1 MDFISTWKAHLK
13 ELDNP
18 LNVDR
23 SSFKLHKNLQ
33 SDLWG
38 GGDVL
43 DSNIAD
49 VLYDIAKDFFDSLEL
64 EWIDIVD
71 IIITGSLANYNWSE
85 YSDIDL
91 HILVDFNEIDENME
105 LVQEYLTSERLRWNR
120 DHDIRIKGFEVE
132 IYVQD
137 TNEEHVSTGVY
148 SIVNDEWHTKPTR
161 ESVEI
166 DWTTVEKKATTLMAD
181 IDSVYSLFEKEDY
194 VDAEKSALK
203 IKEKI
208 RKFRRAGLDDEGQYS
223 SENIA
228 FKVLRRNGYL
238 EKLSSLR
245 IMSYDKKMSLKEE

>member
-13 ELDNP
+13 ELDDP

-33 SDLWG
+33 RDVWGSDDILN
-38 GGDVL
+38 
-43 DSNIAD
+43 SNVAD
-49 VLYDIAKDFFDSLEL
+49 ILYEIAKDFFDSLEL
-64 EWIDIVD
+64 EWVDIVD
-71 IIITGSLANYNWSE
+71 IVITGSLANYNWSK

-91 HILVDFNEIDENME
+91 HILVDFNQIDENMD
-105 LVQEYLTSERLRWNR
+105 LVQDYLTSERLRWNR
-120 DHDIRIKGFEVE
+120 EHNIHIKGFEVE

-137 TNEEHVSTGVY
+137 TNEEHISTGVY
-148 SIVNDEWHTKPTR
+148 SIIHDEWLNKPKR
-161 ESVEI
+161 EDVEI
-166 DWTTVEKKATTLMAD
+166 DWGTVEKKATTLMKD
-181 IDSVYSLFEKEDY
+181 IDSVYSLFEKGSY
-194 VDAEKSALK
+194 VDAEKSAQR

-223 SENIA
+223 PENIA

-245 IMSYDKKMSLKEE
+245 IMSYDRKMSLKEE